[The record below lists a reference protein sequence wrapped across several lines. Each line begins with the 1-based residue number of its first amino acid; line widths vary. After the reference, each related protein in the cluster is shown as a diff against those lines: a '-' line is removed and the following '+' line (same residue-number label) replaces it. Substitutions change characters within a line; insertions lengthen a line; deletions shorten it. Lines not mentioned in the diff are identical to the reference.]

1 MSKEFEI
8 VMRIKIIY
16 TGEEYPDDD
25 LVITP
30 IKRAIR
36 EKVSIFKASHELDF
50 ISDKVQRVYE
60 PEPEHSQ

>member
-1 MSKEFEI
+1 MKEFEI
-8 VMRIKIIY
+8 IMRLKIIY

-36 EKVSIFKASHELDF
+36 EKVKVFSASHELLF
-50 ISDKVQRVYE
+50 ISDKVEKLYE
-60 PEPEHSQ
+60 PEPEHTS